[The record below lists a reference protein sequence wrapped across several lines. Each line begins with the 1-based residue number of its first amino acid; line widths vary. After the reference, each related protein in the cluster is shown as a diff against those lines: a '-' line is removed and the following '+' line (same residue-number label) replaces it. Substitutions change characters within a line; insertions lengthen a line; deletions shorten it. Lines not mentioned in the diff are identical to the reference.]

1 MLRDECMIVRK
12 KIQEDI
18 LDVQSTFVISN
29 FESILSKNSYILQ

>member
-1 MLRDECMIVRK
+1 MLRDECMIRK
-12 KIQEDI
+12 KIEEDI